1 MSEGIDVSVVTLVW
15 FSSEAAMRNLYGL
28 LAVVAVAGMAE
39 AADWPQWRGPARDGV
54 ADASGLPTRWP
65 VKLKSAWR
73 KKVGEGHSSPVVRS
87 GRVYLLSRQ
96 GGHEVVRGFEL
107 ESGRELW
114 RSDYKAEYKIQSVAR
129 DHGRGPKATPVIA
142 GQRLV
147 TFGISGI
154 LSCWETATGRR
165 AWSRDFA
172 GQHRE
177 AVPLYGHA
185 ASPIVVD
192 GKVIVHV
199 GGHDD
204 GALTAVD
211 VASGKIA
218 WRWAGDGPA
227 YASPVLLVVDGKR
240 QLVAQS
246 QKFHLGVDPAS
257 GEVLWRVPFT
267 TQFDQNS
274 VTPLVAGGRVILAG
288 YDQPTVALKVTAR
301 DGRLRTD
308 RKWKNRGI
316 AMYMSSPVLAG
327 GRLFGMTHRRRG
339 QLFCAD
345 PASGK
350 VAWATQGRLAENAAL
365 IVAGDVLLVQ
375 TSGGELSVVAVDRT
389 SHRELARYRLSESA
403 TWAHPALVG
412 SRLLVKDRDHLLVF
426 DLAG

>member
-1 MSEGIDVSVVTLVW
+1 MSVVTLVR
-15 FSSEAAMRNLYGL
+15 FSSEAVMRNLYGL

-54 ADASGLPTRWP
+54 ADASGLPTKWP
-65 VKLKSAWR
+65 AQLKPAWR

-114 RSDYKAEYKIQSVAR
+114 RGDYKAEYKIQSVAR

-154 LSCWETATGRR
+154 LSCWESATGRR
-165 AWSRDFA
+165 VWSRDFA

-177 AVPLYGHA
+177 TVPLYGHA

-204 GALTAVD
+204 GALTALD

-227 YASPVLLVVDGKR
+227 YASPVLLTVDGKR

-301 DGRLRTD
+301 GGRLRTD

-316 AMYMSSPVLAG
+316 AMYMSSPVVAG

-345 PASGK
+345 PANGK
-350 VAWATQGRLAENAAL
+350 VAWATQGRLAENAVL

-375 TSGGELSVVAVDRT
+375 TSGGELLVVAADRT
-389 SHRELARYRLSESA
+389 RYRELARYRLSESA

>member
-1 MSEGIDVSVVTLVW
+1 
-15 FSSEAAMRNLYGL
+15 MRNLYGL
-28 LAVVAVAGMAE
+28 LAVVAVMGVAD

-54 ADASGLPTRWP
+54 ADAAGLPSKWP
-65 VKLKSAWR
+65 TTLKSAWR
-73 KKVGEGHSSPVVRS
+73 SQVGEGHSSPVVRS
-87 GRVYLLSRQ
+87 GRVYLLTRQ
-96 GGHEVVRGFEL
+96 GGHEVVRGFDL

-114 RSDYKAEYKIQSVAR
+114 KSDYKAAYKLQSVAR

-142 GQRLV
+142 GKRLV

-154 LSCWETATGRR
+154 LSCWDTATGHKV
-165 AWSRDFA
+165 WSRDFA

-177 AVPLYGHA
+177 TAPLYGHA

-204 GALTAVD
+204 GALTALD
-211 VASGKIA
+211 VTSGRTA
-218 WRWAGDGPA
+218 WRWTEDGPA
-227 YASPVLLVVDGKR
+227 YTSPVLLTVGGR
-240 QLVAQS
+240 RHLVAQS

-288 YDQPTVALKVTAR
+288 YNQPTVALEVTAR
-301 DGRLRTD
+301 GGRLRTD
-308 RKWKNRGI
+308 RVWKNREI
-316 AMYMSSPVLAG
+316 AMYMSSPVMAE
-327 GRLFGMTHRRRG
+327 GRLFGMTHQRRG
-339 QLFCAD
+339 QLYCAD

-350 VAWATQGRLAENAAL
+350 VTWATQGRLAENAAL
-365 IVAGDVLLVQ
+365 IVAGDVLMVQ
-375 TSGGELSVVAVDRT
+375 TSGGELLVVAVDRT
-389 SHRELARYRLSESA
+389 RYRELARYRLSESA

-412 SRLLVKDRDHLLVF
+412 SKLLVKDRDHLLVF

>member
-1 MSEGIDVSVVTLVW
+1 
-15 FSSEAAMRNLYGL
+15 
-28 LAVVAVAGMAE
+28 
-39 AADWPQWRGPARDGV
+39 
-54 ADASGLPTRWP
+54 
-65 VKLKSAWR
+65 
-73 KKVGEGHSSPVVRS
+73 
-87 GRVYLLSRQ
+87 VYLLSRQ

-114 RSDYKAEYKIQSVAR
+114 RGDYKAEYKIQSVAR

-154 LSCWETATGRR
+154 LSCWESATGRR
-165 AWSRDFA
+165 VWSRDFA

-177 AVPLYGHA
+177 TVPLYGHA

-204 GALTAVD
+204 GALTALD

-227 YASPVLLVVDGKR
+227 YASPVLLTVDGKR

-274 VTPLVAGGRVILAG
+274 VTPLVAGGRVIMAG
-288 YDQPTVALKVTAR
+288 YDQPTVSLKVTAR
-301 DGRLRTD
+301 GGRLRTD

-316 AMYMSSPVLAG
+316 AMYMSSPVVAG

-345 PASGK
+345 PANGK

-375 TSGGELSVVAVDRT
+375 TSGGELLVVAADRT
-389 SHRELARYRLSESA
+389 RYRELARYRLSESA